1 MTVYGGPRPTP
12 PAPKPDP
19 VILGAFAFLVV
30 AIIVGAV
37 LAAQAFV
44 ADDPA
49 GPSTAQ
55 GGSGLPAATQS
66 SAPAA
71 PPSSAPP
78 SPTASPT
85 PSPTK
90 PKALVEAKPSLLRAS
105 HSQLCLQSN
114 DGNGSIGVQQPC
126 DGNNRTELWVPQVL
140 DGSQDTFRWV
150 NAQDNRCLDVNGG
163 SKDNGAQIVQWD
175 CHGGPNQQWRLQ
187 RDGDGYR
194 LVSVNSGKCI
204 GVDGGRTDPGAEAR
218 QWDCDGSP
226 NQRWVVQQ

>member
-19 VILGAFAFLVV
+19 VLIGAFAFLVV
-30 AIIVGAV
+30 AIIVGVV
-37 LAAQAFV
+37 LAAQAFT
-44 ADDPA
+44 DD
-49 GPSTAQ
+49 GPSGPVNAGATT
-55 GGSGLPAATQS
+55 GLPAAPQS
-66 SAPAA
+66 SAAA
-71 PPSSAPP
+71 PSSAPP
-78 SPTASPT
+78 SPSASPT

-90 PKALVEAKPSLLRAS
+90 AKALVEAKPSLLRAS
-105 HSQLCLQSN
+105 HSQLCLQAN
-114 DGNGSIGVQQPC
+114 DGNGAIGVQQPC
-126 DGNNRTELWVPQVL
+126 DGNNRTELWVPQAVN
-140 DGSQDTFRWV
+140 GSQDTFRWV

-175 CHGGPNQQWRLQ
+175 CHGAPNQQWRLQ

-194 LVSVNSGKCI
+194 VVSVNSGKCI

-226 NQRWVVQQ
+226 NQRWVIQQ